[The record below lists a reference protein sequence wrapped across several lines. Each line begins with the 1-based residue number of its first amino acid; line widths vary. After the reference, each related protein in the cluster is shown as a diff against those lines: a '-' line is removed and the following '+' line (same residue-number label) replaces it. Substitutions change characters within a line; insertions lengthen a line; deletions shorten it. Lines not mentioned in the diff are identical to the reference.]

1 MGSKSPMSVNK
12 SQTPAWMKVVI
23 IMVAASFAVGGV
35 AVIFAGALGG
45 GTPAQQSSTGGGLFA
60 ESYQPRVDAALI
72 AIQSNPDNPDVV
84 AQAGHA
90 YYEWAAEVYQ
100 SGQAAASVP
109 FWLSA
114 VSYYDQVLA
123 MRPDDEVVLGN
134 KAFALYYASSPDAAA
149 ALEAFL
155 DGAAGSQ
162 ALAQQLE
169 TARQMLAEVNAQ
181 AAPVAPDGTS
191 EETVTP

>member
-114 VSYYDQVLA
+114 VSYYDQVLEID
-123 MRPDDEVVLGN
+123 PEDDIALGN
-134 KAFALYYASSPDAAA
+134 RAFALYYAQDSRAIEG
-149 ALEAFL
+149 LRAFI
-155 DGAAGSQ
+155 DGAADNPD
-162 ALAQQLE
+162 LAQQVDN
-169 TARQMLAEVNAQ
+169 ANGMLAELEAS
-181 AAPVAPDGTS
+181 AIAT
-191 EETVTP
+191 TTP